1 MHWGYWNF
9 PTKNSKIL
17 KSVMQCQLEVET
29 GGHRLT
35 LATGIC
41 CPSYDSIRPDD
52 FKCIIEG
59 ANGFQNPSL
68 ILPPVE
74 LSCEQGPPGDRGQKG
89 SAGQTGPLVFI
100 FI

>member
-1 MHWGYWNF
+1 MEIKDEDV
-9 PTKNSKIL
+9 TT
-17 KSVMQCQLEVET
+17 Q
-29 GGHRLT
+29 
-35 LATGIC
+35 TGIC

-68 ILPPVE
+68 VLPPVE

-89 SAGQTGPLVFI
+89 NAGQTGLAELTKEHNLFVI
-100 FI
+100 RSTGHAWYNGRTR

>member
-1 MHWGYWNF
+1 MEIKDEDV
-9 PTKNSKIL
+9 TT
-17 KSVMQCQLEVET
+17 Q
-29 GGHRLT
+29 
-35 LATGIC
+35 TGIC

-68 ILPPVE
+68 VLPPVE

-89 SAGQTGPLVFI
+89 SAGQTGSLELI
-100 FI
+100 LK